1 METENQK
8 PLTLDQLV
16 EYNQRILLPAI
27 GEMVVSKKEFNNFKN
42 KIYTDIDKLFQKL
55 DILLEDKEIREY
67 QDKKLKQALA
77 IMIKSL
83 KEHQILSSRDLE
95 QISRLEIF

>member
-8 PLTLDQLV
+8 PLTLEQFI
-16 EYNQRILLPAI
+16 EYNENVLIPELEERFAT
-27 GEMVVSKKEFNNFKN
+27 KKEFNDFKN
-42 KIYTDIDKLFQKL
+42 ESLTNQDKILKKL

-83 KEHQILSSRDLE
+83 KEHQILSSQDLE
-95 QISRLEIF
+95 QIARLEIF